1 MSTDPLASAFDRI
14 RKAVAALK
22 LPEVTESMHY
32 GTPALAVRGKSFV
45 RMKDKDTLVVM
56 CPLED
61 KEMLMEAAPEIYY
74 ETDHYK
80 GWPAVL
86 VRLKVIK
93 VAELKHRLVQAWRAK
108 APKRLVQSF
117 DERHKAPM
125 SMKKS
130 R

>member
-1 MSTDPLASAFDRI
+1 MPADPLASAFERI
-14 RKAVAALK
+14 RKVAAALK
-22 LPEVTESMHY
+22 LPEVTESAHY
-32 GTPALAVRGKSFV
+32 GTLALAVRGKSFV

-93 VAELKHRLVQAWRAK
+93 AAELKHRLTQAWRVK
-108 APKRLVQSF
+108 APKRLVQSY
-117 DERHKAPM
+117 DEGRKAT
-125 SMKKS
+125 MKKT